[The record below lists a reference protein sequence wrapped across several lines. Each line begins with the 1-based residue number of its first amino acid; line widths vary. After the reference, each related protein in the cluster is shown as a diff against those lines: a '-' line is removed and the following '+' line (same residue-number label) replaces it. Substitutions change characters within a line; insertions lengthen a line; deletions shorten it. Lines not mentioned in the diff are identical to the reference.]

1 MAEKVIMPKAGQTM
15 EEGTIVSWLK
25 KEGEKVEKGEPIMV
39 IQTDKADLEVES
51 TASGVLAAILVKEG
65 ETVPVLAPCAVITAP
80 GEEFDR
86 EKFLREEETA
96 PAAKAPDRA
105 ETPKEEKEAKETPQP
120 PAEPHPQGVRATPAA
135 RKIAEAKGVDLSRV
149 EGSGVSGRIMRE
161 DVEKAAEGG
170 RVFASP
176 YAKKLAREGGIDL
189 SEIKGSGPRGRIV
202 KEDVQAALAARAR
215 VLEAPA
221 QAPSE
226 PGQVEVVELTGMRKA
241 IAGALQLSKQQA
253 PHFYAT
259 VEVDMTRAMAFRSY
273 LKETGRKITVND
285 LVLRAVVLALRK
297 HRRVN
302 CRIEG
307 NRVTYF
313 PQVNLGVAVGLEE
326 GLVVPVIV
334 EADRMN
340 LEELSR
346 QSRRI
351 TTSAREGKLI
361 GMGQGT
367 FTVTNLG
374 MFAVESFAAIINP
387 PEGAIL
393 AVGAVKDSIVVKDQT
408 FSIRKVM
415 KLTLSVD
422 HRVIDGVLAA
432 RFLGAVKEGLENPE
446 SLSAG

>member
-25 KEGEKVEKGEPIMV
+25 KEGDKVEKGEPIMV

-51 TASGVLAAILVKEG
+51 TASGVLSAILVKEG
-65 ETVPVLAPCAVITAP
+65 ETVPVLAACAVITAP

-86 EKFLREEETA
+86 EKFLREEGA
-96 PAAKAPDRA
+96 PPSAEPAKAAPEPSARA
-105 ETPKEEKEAKETPQP
+105 PEETPSAPES
-120 PAEPHPQGVRATPAA
+120 VRASPTA
-135 RKIAEAKGVDLSRV
+135 RKVAEAKGVDLARV
-149 EGSGVSGRIMRE
+149 QGSGVSGRIMRG
-161 DVEKAAEGG
+161 DVERAAEGG
-170 RVFASP
+170 RILASP
-176 YAKKLAREGGIDL
+176 YARKLAREGGIDL
-189 SEIKGSGPRGRIV
+189 SGLTGTGPRGRIV
-202 KEDVQAALAARAR
+202 KRDVEAALASSARAP
-215 VLEAPA
+215 EAA
-221 QAPSE
+221 AGRGE
-226 PGQVEVVELTGMRKA
+226 IEVVELTGMRKA

-273 LKETGRKITVND
+273 LKETGRKVTVND
-285 LVLRAVVLALRK
+285 LVLRAVVLALLK
-297 HRRVN
+297 YRRVN

-307 NRVTYF
+307 NRVSYF

-334 EADRMN
+334 DAGRMD

-351 TTSAREGKLI
+351 TASAREGKLI

-374 MFAVESFAAIINP
+374 MFGVESFSAIINP

-393 AVGAVKDSIVVKDQT
+393 AVGAVKDSLVVKDQT
-408 FSIRKVM
+408 FSVRKIM

-432 RFLGAVKEGLENPE
+432 RFLNAVKEGLENPE
-446 SLSAG
+446 NLSAG